1 MTPPLHSARTLPA
14 DSKGGRS
21 PDLESEAMRICR
33 SRARTGNSNKRQLKQ
48 LVLSSAMA
56 ASLTM
61 AGFAQRTQTAPL
73 PNAPRPTAVL
83 SNSATPSFPP
93 KTGTAMA
100 MALPEQP
107 PSASAEASLSLSS
120 IGDVSLYTVV
130 DLALRNSH
138 AVHVAEADQQRTRA
152 IWMETRDIYIP
163 NFSIGSG
170 LGYSYGFPL
179 GNPTLF
185 NVQSQ
190 FLAFSFSQPDYVRA
204 AHAAAKASV
213 LSLKDAR
220 RQVILDASLNYI
232 ELNKTLAEIDA
243 LEQALADSDKLV
255 TVVQDRF
262 DAGLESKM
270 DVTQAKLTRAQIQ
283 LQKIHLEDHADEL
296 RKHLSGLTGLDPGAI
311 TPAASS
317 VPPLPDLDFQ
327 SLLSKED
334 NAPAVQ
340 AAAATAI
347 AGMYNAWG
355 DKRAES
361 RPIVYGAFQYARFAS
376 FNGYDQYYRHFTPNN
391 IGVGINATW
400 PLFDRS
406 KHDKAEESAAIAK
419 HDRQQAEL
427 AKIQNDENNLALWH
441 SLHELEAQEQ
451 VADLQQQLAQ
461 DTLTATV
468 TQMNQGGT
476 NGQPVTPQQADQ
488 YRVEERTRYVGFQ
501 DAQFNVTRVKLN
513 LLSAMGDLEDWAKGS
528 VASPGN
534 VPTSGQ
540 SGVSQ

>member
-1 MTPPLHSARTLPA
+1 MPQLNPWAGGSNRHLKRILTVLASA
-14 DSKGGRS
+14 
-21 PDLESEAMRICR
+21 I
-33 SRARTGNSNKRQLKQ
+33 
-48 LVLSSAMA
+48 
-56 ASLTM
+56 SLTL
-61 AGFAQRTQTAPL
+61 AGYAQRADLPL
-73 PNAPRPTAVL
+73 PNAPRPSAVL
-83 SNSATPSFPP
+83 SNSTTPSYLPQS
-93 KTGTAMA
+93 GTTLA
-100 MALPEQP
+100 MALPERL
-107 PSASAEASLSLSS
+107 PSDSAEPDASTV
-120 IGDVSLYTVV
+120 GDVSLYTIV

-163 NFSIGSG
+163 SFSVGSG

-190 FLAFSFSQPDYVRA
+190 FLAFSFSQPDYVRSA
-204 AHAAAKASV
+204 RAAAKAAT

-232 ELNKTLAEIDA
+232 ELDKTLAEIQA
-243 LEQALADSDKLV
+243 LEQALADTDKLV
-255 TVVQDRF
+255 SIVQDRL

-270 DVTQAKLTRAQIQ
+270 DLTQAKLTRAQIQ
-283 LQKIHLEDHADEL
+283 LQKIQLEDQADEMRL
-296 RKHLSGLTGLDPGAI
+296 HLSGLTGLDPNTI

-327 SLLSKED
+327 GLMSKE
-334 NAPAVQ
+334 NETPAVQ
-340 AAAATAI
+340 AAFATAN
-347 AGMYNAWG
+347 ARMYEAWG
-355 DKRAES
+355 DKRSEN

-376 FNGYDQYYRHFTPNN
+376 FNGYDQYYLHFSPNN
-391 IGVGINATW
+391 IGIGINATW
-400 PLFDRS
+400 PLFDRI
-406 KHDKAEESAAIAK
+406 KHAKAQESAAIAR

-427 AKIQNDENNLALWH
+427 AKIQNDEGNLALWH
-441 SLHELEAQEQ
+441 SLRELEAQEQ

-461 DTLTATV
+461 DTLAATL

-488 YRVEERTRYVGFQ
+488 YRVQERTRYVGLQ
-501 DAQFNVTRVKLN
+501 DAQFNVTKVKLD

-528 VASPGN
+528 AQPQGNAATPNSP
-534 VPTSGQ
+534 
-540 SGVSQ
+540 VSSH

>member
-1 MTPPLHSARTLPA
+1 MTLPFHSSYA
-14 DSKGGRS
+14 ASTDRNGDCQPR
-21 PDLESEAMRICR
+21 LESDGMNMPRLNSR
-33 SRARTGNSNKRQLKQ
+33 SDWRNLHWRKILTVSMSAIS
-48 LVLSSAMA
+48 LS
-56 ASLTM
+56 L
-61 AGFAQRTQTAPL
+61 AGYAQRKEAPL
-73 PNAPRPTAVL
+73 PNAPRPAAVL
-83 SNSATPSFPP
+83 SNSTTSSYLP
-93 KTGTAMA
+93 KAGEALAMT
-100 MALPEQP
+100 LPERL
-107 PSASAEASLSLSS
+107 PSASAEMDASAV
-120 IGDVSLYTVV
+120 GDVSLYTVV

-163 NFSIGSG
+163 SFSVGSG

-190 FLAFSFSQPDYVRA
+190 FLAFSFSQPDYVRS
-204 AHAAAKASV
+204 AHAAAKAAT
-213 LSLKDAR
+213 LSLKDQR
-220 RQVILDASLNYI
+220 RQVILDASLSYI
-232 ELNKTLAEIDA
+232 ELNKTIAEIQA
-243 LEQALADSDKLV
+243 LEQAMANSDKMV

-270 DVTQAKLTRAQIQ
+270 NLTQAKLTRAQIQ

-296 RKHLSGLTGLDPGAI
+296 RQHLSGLTGLDPSAI

-327 SLLSKED
+327 GLLSKETS
-334 NAPAVQ
+334 APAVQ
-340 AAAATAI
+340 AAFATAD
-347 AGMYNAWG
+347 ARMYEAWG

-376 FNGYDQYYRHFTPNN
+376 FNGYQNYYNHFTPNN
-391 IGVGINATW
+391 IGIGINATW
-400 PLFDRS
+400 PIFDRI

-427 AKIQNDENNLALWH
+427 AKIQNNEGNLTLWH
-441 SLHELEAQEQ
+441 SLRELEAQEQ

-468 TQMNQGGT
+468 TQMNQGGA

-488 YRVEERTRYVGFQ
+488 YRVEERTRFVGLQ
-501 DAQFNVTRVKLN
+501 DAQFNVTRVKLD

-528 VASPGN
+528 AQPQSDA
-534 VPTSGQ
+534 PTPTPSAL
-540 SGVSQ
+540 SH

>member
-1 MTPPLHSARTLPA
+1 MKRVLTALASAISFTL
-14 DSKGGRS
+14 
-21 PDLESEAMRICR
+21 
-33 SRARTGNSNKRQLKQ
+33 
-48 LVLSSAMA
+48 
-56 ASLTM
+56 
-61 AGFAQRTQTAPL
+61 AGYAQRADVPL

-83 SNSATPSFPP
+83 SNSAAPSY
-93 KTGTAMA
+93 
-100 MALPEQP
+100 L
-107 PSASAEASLSLSS
+107 PSAGEGLAMTRPDGLPSDAAAMDSS
-120 IGDVSLYTVV
+120 TVGDVSLYTVV
-130 DLALRNSH
+130 DLALRNSR

-163 NFSIGSG
+163 NFSVGSG

-190 FLAFSFSQPDYVRA
+190 FLAFSFSQPDYVRS
-204 AHAAAKASV
+204 AHAAAKAAT
-213 LSLKDAR
+213 LSLKDVR
-220 RQVILDASLNYI
+220 RQVILDTSLNYI
-232 ELNKTLAEIDA
+232 ELNKMLAEI
-243 LEQALADSDKLV
+243 QALQQAMADTDKLV
-255 TVVQDRF
+255 SIVQDRL

-270 DVTQAKLTRAQIQ
+270 DLTQAKLTRAQIH
-283 LQKIHLEDHADEL
+283 LQQIQLEDHADEL
-296 RKHLSGLTGLDPGAI
+296 RQHLSGLTGLDPGAI

-327 SLLSKED
+327 GLMSKE
-334 NAPAVQ
+334 NEAPAVQ
-340 AAAATAI
+340 AAFATAN
-347 AGMYNAWG
+347 ARMYEAWG

-376 FNGYDQYYRHFTPNN
+376 FNGYQNYYNHFTPNN

-400 PLFDRS
+400 PIFDRI
-406 KHDKAEESAAIAK
+406 KHDKAEESAAIAR

-427 AKIQNDENNLALWH
+427 TKIQNDEGNLTLWH
-441 SLHELEAQEQ
+441 SLRELEAQEQ

-468 TQMNQGGT
+468 TQMNQGGA

-488 YRVEERTRYVGFQ
+488 YRVEERTRFVGLQ
-501 DAQFNVTRVKLN
+501 DAQFNVTKVKLD

-528 VASPGN
+528 VQPSPDAATTNSPAS
-534 VPTSGQ
+534 SH
-540 SGVSQ
+540 